1 MYRRIYALEHLFHR
15 RRNLSKLLAVGVQA
29 PEFTL
34 ANQDNKPVSLSDFR
48 GTHNV
53 VIFFYPRA
61 MTPGCTKQACGVR
74 DTRDSFQSLDTVV
87 LGISNDPPD
96 KLKEFQNKHN
106 LNFDLLADIDLT
118 VSAKFGTWSPR
129 KSAKASQ
136 RSTFIIDKSGKVACV
151 IPAANPVTH
160 DDDVLNYIRDNLA

>member
-106 LNFDLLADIDLT
+106 LNFDLLVRHRPDRLGQIWDL
-118 VSAKFGTWSPR
+118 VAPQVRESQPAFNIYNRQVRQSRLCNSGRQSRHPR
-129 KSAKASQ
+129 
-136 RSTFIIDKSGKVACV
+136 
-151 IPAANPVTH
+151 
-160 DDDVLNYIRDNLA
+160 